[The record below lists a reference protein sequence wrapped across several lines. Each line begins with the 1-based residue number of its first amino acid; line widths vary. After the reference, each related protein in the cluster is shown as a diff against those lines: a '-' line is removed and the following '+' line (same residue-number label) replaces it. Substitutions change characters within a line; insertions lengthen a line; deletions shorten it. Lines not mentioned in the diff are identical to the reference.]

1 MKIPSSLQI
10 VPTTSFFAVMSLPS
24 RIQTEDAFV
33 RRDAKKDKRS
43 YRDDIYER
51 TLSQGMSEMNDP
63 QDGF

>member
-10 VPTTSFFAVMSLPS
+10 VPTTSFFAVMSLPG

-51 TLSQGMSEMNDP
+51 TLSQGMSEMYDP
-63 QDGF
+63 